1 MTNETL
7 FQTDQE
13 LLSEESWRLLLKK
26 PTEKEL
32 YMERQREI
40 LEGIFK

>member
-1 MTNETL
+1 MNNSL
-7 FQTDQE
+7 FTTDQE
-13 LLSEESWRLLLKK
+13 ELSNESWRLLLKQ

-32 YMERQREI
+32 YMEKQREI